1 MNRNLFLI
9 ASRTFLPRRNFYRQ
23 FCGNFHYTNVPTIQR
38 TCTCNNRLR
47 PVTSVECSRNF
58 FSRRWMSSDSG
69 DSKTPLGQLKQLM
82 AIQFTCKVCDRRTT
96 KTFSRTAYTRGVVII
111 KCEGCKNN
119 HLIADNIGWFKHVKG
134 RNIEEILAE
143 KGEEVKR
150 YLEDGSLEIEMDDK
164 SDLTA
169 KDKT

>member
-1 MNRNLFLI
+1 
-9 ASRTFLPRRNFYRQ
+9 
-23 FCGNFHYTNVPTIQR
+23 
-38 TCTCNNRLR
+38 
-47 PVTSVECSRNF
+47 
-58 FSRRWMSSDSG
+58 
-69 DSKTPLGQLKQLM
+69 M